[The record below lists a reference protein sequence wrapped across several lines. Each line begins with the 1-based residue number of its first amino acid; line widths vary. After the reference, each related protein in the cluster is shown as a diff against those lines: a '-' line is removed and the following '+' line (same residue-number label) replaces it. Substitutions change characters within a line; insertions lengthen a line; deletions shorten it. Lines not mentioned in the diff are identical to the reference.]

1 MNLKN
6 ISSEV
11 RKKIIEISFKSGSS
25 HVGSNLSIVEILVT
39 IYYFFIK
46 KNKSEF
52 ILSKGH
58 AALSLYCVL
67 GKFKF
72 IDNNLLEKYGTNY
85 TKLMSHVSHK
95 VNGVTFS
102 TGSLGHGLPYASG
115 RAYINKKKKYYV
127 LLSDGELNEG
137 SNWEALLFIGHHK
150 LTNLILI
157 IDYNKI
163 QSFGFVKNILRIEP
177 IKKKFLAFGFFV
189 SEIDGHNIN
198 KIFKVLKKKTTL
210 PHVIIAHTTKGK
222 GVSFMENKLLW
233 HYKSPNRDEFLNAIK
248 EIE

>member
-1 MNLKN
+1 
-6 ISSEV
+6 
-11 RKKIIEISFKSGSS
+11 
-25 HVGSNLSIVEILVT
+25 
-39 IYYFFIK
+39 
-46 KNKSEF
+46 
-52 ILSKGH
+52 
-58 AALSLYCVL
+58 
-67 GKFKF
+67 
-72 IDNNLLEKYGTNY
+72 
-85 TKLMSHVSHK
+85 
-95 VNGVTFS
+95 
-102 TGSLGHGLPYASG
+102 
-115 RAYINKKKKYYV
+115 
-127 LLSDGELNEG
+127 
-137 SNWEALLFIGHHK
+137 
-150 LTNLILI
+150 LILI

-198 KIFKVLKKKTTL
+198 KIFKVLKKKTFL